1 MGAHVGGGPR
11 VVFDNFEYRRVVQV
25 EAAVEAGEGWRT
37 LKMTRG
43 DKPGSSWRQ
52 RVEERGGE

>member
-1 MGAHVGGGPR
+1 M
-11 VVFDNFEYRRVVQV
+11 VFDNFEYRRVVQV

-43 DKPGSSWRQ
+43 DKPSSRWSQ
-52 RVEERGGE
+52 RMSEERGGE

>member
-1 MGAHVGGGPR
+1 M
-11 VVFDNFEYRRVVQV
+11 VFDNFEYRRVVQV

>member
-1 MGAHVGGGPR
+1 M
-11 VVFDNFEYRRVVQV
+11 VFDNFVYRRVVEV
-25 EAAVEAGEGWRT
+25 EAAVESGEGWRT

-43 DKPGSSWRQ
+43 DKPSSRWRQ

>member
-1 MGAHVGGGPR
+1 MD
-11 VVFDNFEYRRVVQV
+11 FDNFEYRRVVQV

-43 DKPGSSWRQ
+43 DKPSPRWRQ